1 MEFILNKNI
10 TFIGS
15 MQFMNYSL
23 EKLVKNQSDN
33 DFKYVTEKFGSK
45 NLELL
50 KQKDPY
56 PYEYMDN
63 FKRFIEEQLPAKE
76 CFHSSVKVG
85 TTGDSGEKMV
95 T

>member
-1 MEFILNKNI
+1 
-10 TFIGS
+10 
-15 MQFMNYSL
+15 MQFINYSL

-45 NLELL
+45 HLELL
-50 KQKDPY
+50 KQKY
-56 PYEYMDN
+56 AYLYEYMDN
-63 FKRFIEEQLPAKE
+63 FKRFIEEKLPAKE
-76 CFHSSVKVG
+76 CFHSSVKVE